1 MKKLTRLKCLSS
13 LILALAAALSL
24 TACSA
29 DTASG
34 VFPEL
39 SQIVGEIIQTA
50 EESSPVTREFF
61 QTQEPEEQSAEPER
75 PDVPLTSGEG
85 QDGFPQT
92 DEEPVQPD
100 APPESS
106 PVTREFFQTQEPE
119 KQSAEPERPDVP
131 QTPGEGQVGF
141 PQTDEESAQPD
152 APTESSPVTREFFQ
166 TQEPEEQ
173 SAEPE
178 RPDVPLTSGEGQDGF
193 PQTDEE
199 PVQPDAPPESSPVT
213 REFFQT
219 QEPEKQSAEPERP
232 DVPQTPGEGQ
242 VGFPQTDEES
252 AQPDAPTESS
262 IAEDGSYTTKEDVAL
277 YIHTYGKL
285 PQNFITKKQ
294 ARELGWGGGSL
305 EPYAPGMCIGGDRF
319 GNYEGLLPEGHSY
332 TECDV
337 NTLGASSRGA
347 ERIVF
352 SSDGLIYY
360 TGDHYASFTLL
371 YGEE

>member
-1 MKKLTRLKCLSS
+1 MKKLTRLNCLLS

-29 DTASG
+29 DTASE

-39 SQIVGEIIQTA
+39 SQIVDEIIQTA

-75 PDVPLTSGEG
+75 PDVPQTSGEG
-85 QDGFPQT
+85 Q
-92 DEEPVQPD
+92 E
-100 APPESS
+100 
-106 PVTREFFQTQEPE
+106 
-119 KQSAEPERPDVP
+119 
-131 QTPGEGQVGF
+131 GF
-141 PQTDEESAQPD
+141 PQTDEESAQPN
-152 APTESSPVTREFFQ
+152 
-166 TQEPEEQ
+166 
-173 SAEPE
+173 
-178 RPDVPLTSGEGQDGF
+178 
-193 PQTDEE
+193 
-199 PVQPDAPPESSPVT
+199 APPE
-213 REFFQT
+213 
-219 QEPEKQSAEPERP
+219 
-232 DVPQTPGEGQ
+232 G
-242 VGFPQTDEES
+242 
-252 AQPDAPTESS
+252 S

-305 EPYAPGMCIGGDRF
+305 EPYAPGKCIGGDRF

-347 ERIVF
+347 ERIIF

>member
-252 AQPDAPTESS
+252 AQPDAPPESS